1 MRRCQLTATIL
12 KFPVKNIARQRGRV
26 STEACITVLVV
37 AATLF
42 CFAMIGVLLWLAG
55 WRA

>member
-12 KFPVKNIARQRGRV
+12 KFPVKNISRQRGRV